1 MFKLVV
7 PRTPVI
13 EKLVDDLINEPF
25 LEINDPGLS
34 RSIGIHLAP
43 LRKRKILSLY
53 YEREQGGSLAKL
65 NTKDVSKKYIYGN
78 NSIEYDFNVEIPV
91 PKKKKLP
98 WLY

>member
-25 LEINDPGLS
+25 LEINDPGVS
-34 RSIGIHLAP
+34 RRIGIHLAP

-65 NTKDVSKKYIYGN
+65 NTKDVTKKYLPGR
-78 NSIEYDFNVEIPV
+78 SIEYDFNIEIPV